1 MLLNRGDS
9 VDDDKPVVV
18 RDEDIVLRLSD
29 DAGQK
34 SQLLTHVVVKSIVA
48 ARAANVDRLRVIPDN
63 GTSLTVTLGR
73 SACLSVA
80 VGPNNPNKSS
90 E

>member
-9 VDDDKPVVV
+9 DDDDKPVVV
-18 RDEDIVLRLSD
+18 RDEDVVLRLRD
-29 DAGQK
+29 NAVK
-34 SQLLTHVVVKSIVA
+34 TSQLLTHVVVKSIVA

-63 GTSLTVTLGR
+63 GTSLTVTLVS

-80 VGPNNPNKSS
+80 LKQVIKVI
-90 E
+90 